1 MFKFNNKGA
10 RTTSCSSASIVNFE
24 HAIVDPSDI
33 LHLHL
38 CPFNKYFHFNAWKV
52 INEICD

>member
-52 INEICD
+52 INEIFD